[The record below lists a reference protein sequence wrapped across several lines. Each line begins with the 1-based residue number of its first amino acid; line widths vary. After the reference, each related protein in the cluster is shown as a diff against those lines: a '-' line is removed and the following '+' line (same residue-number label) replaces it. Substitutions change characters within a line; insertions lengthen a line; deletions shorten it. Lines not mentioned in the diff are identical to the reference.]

1 MNTEEQWTLDT
12 FVTQDIL
19 GIGSYSQVE
28 LSKSK
33 ITGKLY
39 AIKCVHKLHLIR
51 NKKVKYASVERDS
64 MQRLLK
70 ASLQSNSNNDNSSF
84 SSYSCCVELFAT
96 LQDRDSL
103 YYIMEYVQNGD
114 LLKYIQ
120 ENPSKARNEPTIAYT
135 AAQLIDSISFIQ
147 SHGIVHRDIKPE
159 NILFTDKW
167 TIKLSDFGS
176 AKILP
181 PLNDKDDNS
190 DSDSDSDSD
199 RDVNSNTYN
208 LLTRS
213 NSFVGTAEY
222 VTPELLTLGYT
233 DYRCD
238 YWAAA
243 CIFYQMRFGVP
254 PFKDKTEYLTF
265 TKITDSNINEILSDS
280 SNDISPQ
287 LTDLIK
293 GILNKDID
301 QRLNLHDIIT
311 HPFFKKHKVDFT
323 KPETIWSPKLDLFQ

>member
-1 MNTEEQWTLDT
+1 MDTEEQWTLDT
-12 FVTQDIL
+12 FVTQDTL
-19 GIGSYSQVE
+19 GVGSYSQVE
-28 LSKSK
+28 LAKSK

-51 NKKVKYASVERDS
+51 NKRVKYASIERDS

-70 ASLQSNSNNDNSSF
+70 AFIQSNNNNNNNNIP
-84 SSYSCCVELFAT
+84 SSYFCCVKLFAT

-103 YYIMEYVQNGD
+103 YYIMEYVPNGD
-114 LLKYIQ
+114 LLKFIQ
-120 ENPSKARNEPTIAYT
+120 ENPSKAQNEPAIAYIG
-135 AAQLIDSISFIQ
+135 AQLIATIRFIH
-147 SHGIVHRDIKPE
+147 SHGIIHRDIKPE
-159 NILFTDKW
+159 NILFTNKW

-176 AKILP
+176 ARILA
-181 PLNDKDDNS
+181 PLSGKDGSSTSSTSSTSS
-190 DSDSDSDSD
+190 DA
-199 RDVNSNTYN
+199 NYN

-222 VTPELLTLGYT
+222 VTPELLTLGYV

-243 CIFYQMRFGVP
+243 CIFYQMKMGVP

-265 TKITDSNINEILSDS
+265 KKITDGSTIEEILSNSPDYDMS
-280 SNDISPQ
+280 SQ

-293 GILNKDID
+293 GILNKNID

-311 HPFFKKHKVDFT
+311 HPFFKKYHIDFADL
-323 KPETIWSPKLDLFQ
+323 ETIWSPKPELF

>member
-1 MNTEEQWTLDT
+1 MDTQEQWTLNT

-19 GIGSYSQVE
+19 GTGSYSQVD
-28 LSKSK
+28 LAKSK

-51 NKKVKYASVERDS
+51 NKKVKYASIERDS
-64 MQRLLK
+64 MQKLLK
-70 ASLQSNSNNDNSSF
+70 AFLKSNSSSSNSS
-84 SSYSCCVELFAT
+84 SNISYFGCVILFAT
-96 LQDRDSL
+96 LQDKDSL
-103 YYIMEYVQNGD
+103 YYIMEYLPNGD
-114 LLKYIQ
+114 LLRYIQ
-120 ENPSKARNEPTIAYT
+120 EDSTNAQNESSIAYIG
-135 AAQLIDSISFIQ
+135 AQLIDVIRFIQ
-147 SHGIVHRDIKPE
+147 SHGIIHRDIKPE

-167 TIKLSDFGS
+167 TVKLSDFGS
-176 AKILP
+176 AKILT
-181 PLNDKDDNS
+181 PLDNKHDKHDENDDDRNE
-190 DSDSDSDSD
+190 
-199 RDVNSNTYN
+199 TYN

-243 CIFYQMRFGVP
+243 CIFYQMKFGIP

-265 TKITDSNINEILSDS
+265 KKITDCDINEILSNSPNNIS
-280 SNDISPQ
+280 SQ
-287 LTDLIK
+287 LADLIK
-293 GILNKDID
+293 GVLNKDIG

-311 HPFFKKHKVDFT
+311 HQFFKNHNIDFT
-323 KPETIWSPKLDLFQ
+323 KPETVWSSRPDLFK